1 MEKFKISQPNKTE
14 MLELVVTKEGE
25 SRQMYPLP
33 HGGGRCQG
41 GPELPWRSWVAT
53 RGMESKWL
61 YSPSPWGLMVDA
73 QPARS
78 GRGINAA

>member
-33 HGGGRCQG
+33 HGGGRQMPGRPGAALDKLG
-41 GPELPWRSWVAT
+41 GH
-53 RGMESKWL
+53 
-61 YSPSPWGLMVDA
+61 
-73 QPARS
+73 
-78 GRGINAA
+78 